1 MVVYPPLT
9 PGSSRENDLHVAL
22 MRSQPRWVILLACCV
37 VATSVSTHAADS
49 TEASA
54 ESALE
59 SAVEKEVGELLI
71 ASPPAGW
78 TLDFA
83 TNAPDL
89 RIAEY
94 SRDDED
100 SELWTQKIKFESLA
114 GHLLPEPV
122 EFFRSFA
129 ENQKKTC
136 PELEDYGTFSGFE
149 NGYPT
154 SVHLFVCRRNA
165 LSNISLVTMIKAIKG
180 NDFFY
185 AVTRAQRA
193 EPLEASAPAL
203 AGEEIGGWSIYMKS
217 IVVCDTEK
225 PDHPCP

>member
-1 MVVYPPLT
+1 
-9 PGSSRENDLHVAL
+9 
-22 MRSQPRWVILLACCV
+22 MRSQTNIGDLPQIAEMSD
-37 VATSVSTHAADS
+37 AT
-49 TEASA
+49 
-54 ESALE
+54 
-59 SAVEKEVGELLI
+59 LLI

-83 TNAPDL
+83 TNAPGL

-94 SRDDED
+94 SRDNED

-114 GHLLPEPV
+114 GDPLPEPL
-122 EFFRSFA
+122 EFLRSFA

-154 SVHLFVCRRNA
+154 AVHLFVCRRNA
-165 LSNISLVTMIKAIKG
+165 LSNISLVTMIKVVKG

-193 EPLEASAPAL
+193 EPLEASTPAL
-203 AGEEIGGWSIYMKS
+203 AEEEIGGWSIYMKS

-225 PDHPCP
+225 PDQPCP

>member
-1 MVVYPPLT
+1 MT
-9 PGSSRENDLHVAL
+9 
-22 MRSQPRWVILLACCV
+22 CV

-129 ENQKKTC
+129 ENQKKPAPNWKTTVRF
-136 PELEDYGTFSGFE
+136 PALRTVIRRPFTY
-149 NGYPT
+149 
-154 SVHLFVCRRNA
+154 LFVDA
-165 LSNISLVTMIKAIKG
+165 TP
-180 NDFFY
+180 FQTF
-185 AVTRAQRA
+185 
-193 EPLEASAPAL
+193 P
-203 AGEEIGGWSIYMKS
+203 W
-217 IVVCDTEK
+217 
-225 PDHPCP
+225 